1 MPLSSRGI
9 LQCLYE
15 NLEVN
20 AFENAKRVASKLSAT
35 PHTHTEDSIVCCVER
50 WPSGKSAWNPEEAKL
65 PREDLT
71 VYRMPVGRQQA
82 FAFKFPLH
90 RSVGALYRV
99 LGMKNHFE
107 ASHST
112 VLYV

>member
-35 PHTHTEDSIVCCVER
+35 PHTHTQRTVSCAVSNDGLRESLRGIR
-50 WPSGKSAWNPEEAKL
+50 KKPNFLGKI
-65 PREDLT
+65 
-71 VYRMPVGRQQA
+71 
-82 FAFKFPLH
+82 
-90 RSVGALYRV
+90 
-99 LGMKNHFE
+99 
-107 ASHST
+107 
-112 VLYV
+112 